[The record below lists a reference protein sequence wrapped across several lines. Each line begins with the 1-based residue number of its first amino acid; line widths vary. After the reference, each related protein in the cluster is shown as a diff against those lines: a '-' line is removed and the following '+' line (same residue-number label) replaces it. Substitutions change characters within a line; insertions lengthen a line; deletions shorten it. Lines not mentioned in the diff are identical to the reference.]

1 MLRKEGEQK
10 RTAETP
16 NSLENIE
23 ITAVERLLCEFPE
36 VVERA
41 AREYAPHH
49 ICTYVF
55 ALGQAFNTYYATNQI
70 IQAGELTGYR
80 LLLTQAVAQVM
91 KNSLTLLGIQTPET
105 M

>member
-1 MLRKEGEQK
+1 M
-10 RTAETP
+10 
-16 NSLENIE
+16 
-23 ITAVERLLCEFPE
+23 LCEFPE

-91 KNSLTLLGIQTPET
+91 KNSLTLLGIPNARDDVKTGSSAHVISFLIIIAMTKANTSCPC
-105 M
+105 

>member
-1 MLRKEGEQK
+1 M
-10 RTAETP
+10 
-16 NSLENIE
+16 
-23 ITAVERLLCEFPE
+23 CEFPE

-49 ICTYVF
+49 ICTYIF
-55 ALGQAFNTYYATNQI
+55 ELGQAFNTYYATNQI

-80 LLLTQAVAQVM
+80 LLLTQGVAQVM
-91 KNSLTLLGIQTPET
+91 KNSLTLLGIQTVEV